1 MSDNLDKDKIKNRL
15 KDLKEQLKSDSI
27 QLNTDNLYASDDEFP
42 TNNLDSEKYI
52 DYTKEQEQH
61 TEFATQII
69 NNIVKTYVKNQ
80 KLLDSNRLK
89 DLKQQDILDYA
100 NILLMISISKQ
111 NLIKLQ
117 ESIDGGDMSKEAFDS
132 VNKAAKELRDN
143 MNMKSKLLEKCE
155 KYWDNY
161 SKTYGLENEEE
172 KIASESNK
180 SENTNNTTIINT
192 SNLIEIIKK
201 QEEEIKKN
209 KLKNKNN

>member
-42 TNNLDSEKYI
+42 TNNVDSEKYI

-61 TEFATQII
+61 TDFATQTI

-89 DLKQQDILDYA
+89 DLKQQDILDYS

-143 MNMKSKLLEKCE
+143 MTMKSKLLEKCE